1 MSPFQFGAGLVVL
14 AGAILALSARDTR
27 LVLGGLVATLG
38 LAPVIAEPIPSP
50 IAIAA
55 RFLAALLGA
64 ELLLVVLRRSAGRT
78 RSAGL
83 GPLSTALAA
92 AAACVVG
99 YTTSGVGAPA
109 LGPPVAT
116 AIGFGLATLALGPLL
131 LGRDVLRIGLG
142 MALLV
147 TAAQLIRTGLA
158 GTPGSLEQ
166 VVSAGLTV
174 ALLGTTAAIA
184 ASALAAGHDLS
195 VEPMAPRETLFEA
208 HPLATSAADRGRRT
222 PADRGADAARAG
234 RGQDSSRHGRGP
246 AARPRRDV
254 AAHQLTLEERLRLA
268 TPPESGDQP
277 EPAAAL
283 PGAATVP
290 IAPAAAEDGLAL
302 PERTAGPA
310 AAAEDTSAPAGG
322 DQPG

>member
-78 RSAGL
+78 RSVGL

-99 YTTSGVGAPA
+99 YATSGVGAPA

-184 ASALAAGHDLS
+184 LAAGRDLS

-222 PADRGADAARAG
+222 PADRGADTARAG
-234 RGQDSSRHGRGP
+234 RGKDSSRHGRGP